1 MNKRKVQVSVF
12 YCDAKG
18 DKYFL
23 LLKTNER
30 RGNFWQNITG
40 GVDEGESFLDAALRE
55 LREETTIKECEL
67 IDADMSF
74 KFLDQWNLNCTEK
87 CYFAKLKSRPSITID
102 PSEHSSYLWVN
113 FKDIDHNFLKHE
125 TNFEL
130 IQKSA
135 AL

>member
-40 GVDEGESFLDAALRE
+40 GVDEGETFRDAALRE
-55 LREETTIKECEL
+55 PQLKNVNSLML
-67 IDADMSF
+67 ICP
-74 KFLDQWNLNCTEK
+74 LN
-87 CYFAKLKSRPSITID
+87 F
-102 PSEHSSYLWVN
+102 
-113 FKDIDHNFLKHE
+113 
-125 TNFEL
+125 
-130 IQKSA
+130 
-135 AL
+135 